1 VLQEFGGDFGN
12 LDEAG
17 STVLEFGD
25 EIDGVIDGVD
35 GIVEDDG
42 TSVIGLGISFSGII
56 DETNVVGNGGQNVVS
71 GGKGS
76 FSLSFEDVGGFK
88 DSVGRFEGVGGI
100 LNFVLSVADFAIT
113 FGLLSSI
120 DLVVGVLFVRDGSF
134 ELVKYSLDG
143 IEGWSGFDLVFNFHH
158 DVHDASFTTILDGVF
173 LHETCISDG

>member
-1 VLQEFGGDFGN
+1 MLQEFGGDFGN
-12 LDEAG
+12 LDEAW

-25 EIDGVIDGVD
+25 EINGIIDGVD

-56 DETNVVGNGGQNVVS
+56 NETNVVGNGGQDVVS
-71 GGKGS
+71 GGKSS
-76 FSLSFEDVGGFK
+76 FSLSFEDVGGLK
-88 DSVGRFEGVGGI
+88 DSVSRLEGVGSI
-100 LNFVLSVADFAIT
+100 LDFIWSVADFAVT

-120 DLVVGVLFVRDGSF
+120 DLVVGVLFVSNGSS
-134 ELVKYSLDG
+134 ESIENSLNGVKG
-143 IEGWSGFDLVFNFHH
+143 RSGFDLVFNFHH